1 MANTTNYNMPKPDTL
16 TNIGGWMTDW
26 ANNLDTID
34 AALHK
39 HEVTHF
45 KWREVHTVAQG
56 ANTITLT
63 NPYVAGDVLIVKETK
78 YGTSWFSP
86 THFSISGSTLTF
98 TSAMAEELTFEILN
112 LDQGVV

>member
-34 AALHK
+34 TELHK